1 MSAAESVLVRTILWF
16 YSHEENCRW
25 VYADAPPYDAVLIDA
40 LHGPQA
46 EAEAQQQ
53 ASDVLRLTGIHADPG
68 PDTLQRPITAEKLR
82 SHLLEIQALRA
93 APALPARMDG
103 LAAPHRIEAEPAPE
117 PLPPL
122 ADTDFAPL
130 TATFIAASPA
140 RQPPAAPPADAAPAP
155 AAESQT
161 ERQAQPELPA
171 DAPRQRLKRWPRAA
185 ILRGD
190 PHRVRM
196 AALLSRR
203 ALNAHDLMLIT
214 GFSAAT
220 CQVFLQVLQSSELL
234 SCEPAASWP
243 ATERQA
249 AAPSPVEA
257 PAEETPAEETPP
269 ATPKTS
275 FTQSLIAGFRRRLGL

>member
-1 MSAAESVLVRTILWF
+1 VHRLSAAESVLVRTILWF
-16 YSHEENCRW
+16 YGHEENCRW

-46 EAEAQQQ
+46 EAKARQQ
-53 ASDVLRLTGIHADPG
+53 ASNVLRLTGLQADHG
-68 PDTLQRPITAEKLR
+68 PDALQRPITAEKLR
-82 SHLLEIQALRA
+82 SRLLAIQALRA
-93 APALPARMDG
+93 APALPTRMDE
-103 LAAPHRIEAEPAPE
+103 LAAPHHAEPAPE
-117 PLPPL
+117 PIPAV
-122 ADTDFAPL
+122 ADTGFAPL
-130 TATFIAASPA
+130 TAAFIPPSPA
-140 RQPPAAPPADAAPAP
+140 RHPFAAPLADAAPAP
-155 AAESQT
+155 TAESQT
-161 ERQAQPELPA
+161 ETQAQPELSA
-171 DAPRQRLKRWPRAA
+171 DAPRQRLRRWPRAA

-203 ALNAHDLMLIT
+203 ALNAHDLMRIT

-243 ATERQA
+243 AAEPQA
-249 AAPSPVEA
+249 AAPSLAEAQPV
-257 PAEETPAEETPP
+257 TPGTG
-269 ATPKTS
+269 